1 MIIYKDLG
9 SYSRYVVR
17 EVCSFRLNGTTPDKI
32 RDGNSRLVKSVTRVS
47 AGLYSV
53 VLDAQRPVPL
63 SASSVAKHI
72 CVNVSLA
79 QSATPTNRCNAWYVK
94 DSYTLSGAGS
104 SRVATLQVQVQL
116 YNAATA
122 SDADVGDRVSIEL
135 IASINSTGYDANS

>member
-17 EVCSFRLNGTTPDKI
+17 ETLSFRLNGSTPDKI

-47 AGLYSV
+47 AGLYSI

-63 SASSVAKHI
+63 SASNVAKHI

-79 QSATPTNRCNAWYVK
+79 QAASPTNRATAWYVK
-94 DSYTLSGAGS
+94 DSYTLSGSGGS
-104 SRVATLQVQVQL
+104 RIATLQVQVQA
-116 YNAATA
+116 YNAATN
-122 SDADVGDRVSIEL
+122 SDGDVGDRISVEL